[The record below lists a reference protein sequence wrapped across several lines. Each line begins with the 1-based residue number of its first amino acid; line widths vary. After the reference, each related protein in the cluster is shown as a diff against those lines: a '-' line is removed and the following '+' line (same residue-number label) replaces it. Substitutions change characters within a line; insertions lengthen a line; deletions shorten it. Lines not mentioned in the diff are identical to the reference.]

1 MHVILWVFRATD
13 LWMAASTCCL
23 KIIHQDMSSVLNYV
37 PCVPSCPTC
46 LGALLVKV
54 FYVLTCLTCLRAFV
68 VFPLMYLSF
77 FSCLTCPH
85 FFYAPYVPSL
95 FLRVLR
101 SAFIFL
107 HALRVLI
114 FYVSYLI
121 HFLSALYA
129 FTVLSVSN
137 FWRVL
142 RTFTFLY
149 KMWNNLELTAV
160 NRE

>member
-77 FSCLTCPH
+77 FSCLTWPH
-85 FFYAPYVPSL
+85 FFTRLTCLHFFYVSYVLASFFTCLTCPH
-95 FLRVLR
+95 FLRVLPD
-101 SAFIFL
+101 SFFICFRCL
-107 HALRVLI
+107 HCFI
-114 FYVSYLI
+114 
-121 HFLSALYA
+121 
-129 FTVLSVSN
+129 SVSN

>member
-85 FFYAPYVPSL
+85 FFTRLTCLHFFYVSYVLASFFTCLTCPH
-95 FLRVLR
+95 FLRVLPD
-101 SAFIFL
+101 SFFICFICL
-107 HALRVLI
+107 HCFI
-114 FYVSYLI
+114 
-121 HFLSALYA
+121 
-129 FTVLSVSN
+129 SVSN

>member
-54 FYVLTCLTCLRAFV
+54 FYVLTCLTSTCFRGFSSYV
-68 VFPLMYLSF
+68 PF
-77 FSCLTCPH
+77 FLFMSYVTS

-101 SAFIFL
+101 SGFIFYMPYVSSFFTCL
-107 HALRVLI
+107 TWFI
-114 FYVSYLI
+114 FYLLYMPSLFYKCFQFLTCFTYL
-121 HFLSALYA
+121 HLSL
-129 FTVLSVSN
+129 
-137 FWRVL
+137 
-142 RTFTFLY
+142 
-149 KMWNNLELTAV
+149 
-160 NRE
+160 